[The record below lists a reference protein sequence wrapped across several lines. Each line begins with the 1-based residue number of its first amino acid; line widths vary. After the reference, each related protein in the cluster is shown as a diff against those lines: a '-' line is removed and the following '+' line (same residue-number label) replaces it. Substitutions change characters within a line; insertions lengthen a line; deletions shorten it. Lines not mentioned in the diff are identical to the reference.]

1 MIVRINTNKIAEN
14 IATFISVVSTIK
26 AMNTEPRKVIK
37 PNIGGGNKEKK

>member
-14 IATFISVVSTIK
+14 IATFISVVNTVK

-37 PNIGGGNKEKK
+37 PNIGGNKEKK